1 MLIEEVKEE
10 NIVLLVYLGM
20 LIEVFFSREEKI
32 WM

>member
-20 LIEVFFSREEKI
+20 LNEVFFSREEKI